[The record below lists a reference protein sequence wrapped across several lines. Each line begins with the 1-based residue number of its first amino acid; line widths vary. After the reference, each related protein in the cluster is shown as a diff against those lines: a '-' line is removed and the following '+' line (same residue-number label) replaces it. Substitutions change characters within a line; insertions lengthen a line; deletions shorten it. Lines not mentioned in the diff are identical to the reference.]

1 MMFLICQIK
10 HQKETDGVCCH
21 TEMFFFFL
29 WVSIDDVI
37 FLLCEIKYQGETE
50 SKLQFFNII
59 YGSFFKVVLR
69 TPWERNKDLLI
80 IYNGS

>member
-1 MMFLICQIK
+1 MMFLICEIK

-21 TEMFFFFL
+21 TEMFFFL
-29 WVSIDDVI
+29 SVSINDVI

-59 YGSFFKVVLR
+59 FGSFFKVV
-69 TPWERNKDLLI
+69 
-80 IYNGS
+80 

>member
-1 MMFLICQIK
+1 MMFLICEIK

-21 TEMFFFFL
+21 TEMFFL
-29 WVSIDDVI
+29 WVSINDVI

-59 YGSFFKVVLR
+59 FGSFFKVVSD
-69 TPWERNKDLLI
+69 TMGTE
-80 IYNGS
+80 